1 MSTSGKAGS
10 VRTVYERGLVS
21 PSRLEFLY
29 RTHAPEA
36 VRLAYFLTGD
46 RDVANDI
53 VQDAFVRIAGRFADL
68 RHIDNFESYLGRTI
82 VNLSRNH
89 FRSVKRKRAAEQEER
104 KRVQASVR
112 QTPTPPGGSDLL
124 WEGLH
129 QLPRRQREA
138 IVLRYYLDLSEH
150 QTADLLGCPVGTVKS
165 AVSRG
170 LSTLRSQLVKE
181 A

>member
-1 MSTSGKAGS
+1 M
-10 VRTVYERGLVS
+10 S
-21 PSRLEFLY
+21 PSRLELLY
-29 RTHAPEA
+29 RTHAPGA

-68 RHIDNFESYLGRTI
+68 RHIDNFESYLGRTV

-104 KRVQASVR
+104 KRMQASVR
-112 QTPTPPGGSDLL
+112 QAEPSPPGGSDVL
-124 WEGLH
+124 WKGLQ
-129 QLPRRQREA
+129 QLSRRQREA

-170 LSTLRSQLVKE
+170 LSTLRSELTKE